1 MAASGGF
8 KDPCR
13 AAKSIHL
20 KQIPFNHTVGAFQA
34 PGSVGLVEP
43 MKGASPVCLVG
54 EGKFK
59 QMDGCKAEGG
69 GLRT

>member
-1 MAASGGF
+1 MAAPGGF

-20 KQIPFNHTVGAFQA
+20 KQIPFNHTVSAFQA
-34 PGSVGLVEP
+34 AGSVGLVEP
-43 MKGASPVCLVG
+43 MKGDFPVCLVG

-59 QMDGCKAEGG
+59 QMDRHKAEGG